1 MRLRYEN
8 KGRIKMM
15 FQHDAMECG
24 VACLQMVCSYY
35 GMDYS
40 LDELSE
46 YCMPTKEGVS
56 LY

>member
-1 MRLRYEN
+1 MKN